1 MSLRGFFRLLLS
13 RRLPNPAS
21 GVDDSLARTAK
32 DALHMRG
39 AASQKG
45 GFSGTSAVYE
55 HIEKGYENYAK
66 SFDEEEEPRKQPR

>member
-39 AASQKG
+39 ASHQKG

-55 HIEKGYENYAK
+55 HIEKGHENYAK
-66 SFDEEEEPRKQPR
+66 SFDEEDDRKQPR